1 LTTRETTPDTAAP
14 RAREP
19 WRAVLLSGLVLPG
32 LGQLVS
38 GRVWRG
44 LGFAAGTIVLLAAV
58 VLRVIRET
66 ARLLPEDEASL
77 LDPALPFR
85 LAVRVQQEN
94 AGFFLWTTIALIALW
109 IGSILDAWRGG
120 RRRRDAPGSG
130 RQSGQSAGATR
141 RGY

>member
-1 LTTRETTPDTAAP
+1 MTATHPAARDPSKPAAAAP
-14 RAREP
+14 ELAASPTRGP

-38 GRVWRG
+38 RRPWRG
-44 LGFAAGTIVLLAAV
+44 LGFAFGTIGLLVAV

-94 AGFFLWTTIALIALW
+94 AAFLLWATIALLALW
-109 IGSILDAWRGG
+109 AGSILDAWRGG
-120 RRRRDAPGSG
+120 SRR
-130 RQSGQSAGATR
+130 
-141 RGY
+141 